1 MTLPGNRQAL
11 SLLAVCLWNPWAAA
25 AAPPAQLVTYG
36 QVLVNAAALPSGT
49 TIHEGDRIT
58 TGDNAR
64 ALLVQPGIGRVE
76 IRPASEIDFTAEG
89 IVLRTGVV
97 GTEKANIRLGPYTIA
112 PQAEES
118 HVPWVV
124 VALHNN
130 EPFVAVYRGKA
141 LIAKPGA
148 APVVVTTGT
157 YALPDSAGQIQMI
170 AAAAGDAGPINPT
183 PPPATAGGA
192 AQSGWTIGPLGHAA
206 SVAVVAAA
214 GAGAAAGAVTAAALT
229 EDSPSPSQ

>member
-1 MTLPGNRQAL
+1 MTRDRHRQAL

-58 TGDNAR
+58 TGDQAR

-76 IRPASEIDFTAEG
+76 IRHASEIDFTAEG
-89 IVLRTGVV
+89 IVLRAGAV
-97 GTEKANIRLGPYTIA
+97 GTEKANIRLGPFTIA
-112 PQAEES
+112 PQAEEAT
-118 HVPWVV
+118 VPWVV

-141 LIAKPGA
+141 MIARPGA
-148 APVVVTTGT
+148 EPVVVTTGS

-170 AAAAGDAGPINPT
+170 AAAAGSAGPIIPA
-183 PPPATAGGA
+183 PPPAASGGA
-192 AQSGWTIGPLGHAA
+192 AQSGWTIGPLSHAA
-206 SVAVVAAA
+206 SVAVAAA
-214 GAGAAAGAVTAAALT
+214 GAGAVGGVVAAAALT
-229 EDSPSPSQ
+229 EVSPSPSR

>member
-1 MTLPGNRQAL
+1 MTLHRHRLAL
-11 SLLAVCLWNPWAAA
+11 SLLAVCLWNPPAGV

-76 IRPASEIDFTAEG
+76 IRHASEIDYTAEG
-89 IVLRTGVV
+89 IILRAGVV
-97 GTEKANIRLGPYTIA
+97 GTEKANVRLGPYTIA

-118 HVPWVV
+118 DVPWVV

-141 LIAKPGA
+141 LIARPGA

-170 AAAAGDAGPINPT
+170 AAAAGDAGPINPA
-183 PPPATAGGA
+183 PPPVSRGGA
-192 AQSGWTIGPLGHAA
+192 AQSGWTIGPLGHVA

-214 GAGAAAGAVTAAALT
+214 GAGAAAGAVTAAALI